1 MLKFSPSPATL
12 FALTM
17 MFAGAAFAQSA
28 ADPSTDGDR
37 PHAPRL
43 QRLVSDLGLS
53 DAQREQVAAIM
64 ERHRADRG
72 ASDEQRKAAR
82 QAMRSE
88 IEAVL
93 TPEQREKLRTQQLER
108 RDRVENGRERRANRD
123 RRSGPPRSPGG

>member
-1 MLKFSPSPATL
+1 
-12 FALTM
+12 M

-28 ADPSTDGDR
+28 TDPSTDGDR

-82 QAMRSE
+82 HAMRSE

-108 RDRVENGRERRANRD
+108 RDRMENGRERRANRD